1 MSGPGPDGFNLA
13 TVFGTVAGAVPDQ
26 EVLVWRDRRI
36 TYAQMDASIDGLA
49 RFFAGRGLGARTE
62 RSELANHES
71 GQDHVGLYLRNG
83 NEYLEAMLGAFRA
96 RVAAFNVNY
105 RYVEEELV
113 YLLRDADAKGLV
125 YHAEF
130 APVVAA
136 VRDRLPAMT
145 VLVQVPDETGHPLL
159 PGAVW
164 YDDALAAPEPEGGMP
179 VPSGDDLYLLY
190 TGGTTGMPKGVLW
203 KQHDIYVSTMGGTP
217 FGETEPYPSYDA
229 IAEAARNA
237 GGGLAMLMIPPFMHG
252 AAQWSTFHGITSG
265 GKIAIPDD
273 VHRLDPADALAVAAR
288 EKVLNIV
295 CVGDAIAKPII
306 EEVERG
312 SYDLSGLVS
321 FGNGGAALTPSVRER
336 IFAALPHVMV
346 LDSAGSSESGLQ
358 MSQMTMKG
366 LEDEAMLFTPRPDTS
381 VLDDLLTRQLEP
393 GESGGWLARRGY
405 VPLGYLGDPEK
416 SARTFPVID
425 GVRWSVPGDRASL
438 LEDGRIRLLGRDS
451 VTINSGGEKIFAEEV
466 ERALAEHR
474 AVRDVVVAGRPS
486 ERWGNEVVAIVQL
499 EEGVDVT
506 DDELLAEAGRHI
518 ARYKLPKAIVR
529 VPSVQRS
536 PSGKADYRWAKAQ
549 AGG

>member
-1 MSGPGPDGFNLA
+1 MPGPGPDGFNLA

-26 EVLVWRDRRI
+26 EVLVWRDRRV
-36 TYAQMDASIDGLA
+36 TYAEMDARIDGLA
-49 RFFAGRGLGARTE
+49 RFFAGRGLGIRAE
-62 RSELANHES
+62 RSGLANHES
-71 GQDHVGLYLRNG
+71 GQDHVGIYLRNG

-105 RYVEEELV
+105 RYVAEELA
-113 YLLRDADAKGLV
+113 YLLRDADTRGLV
-125 YHAEF
+125 FHAEF

-136 VRDRLPAMT
+136 VRRQLPELT
-145 VLVQVPDETGHPLL
+145 VLVQVPDESGHDLL

-164 YDDALAAPEPEGGMP
+164 YDEALAAPEPPGGMP
-179 VPSGDDLYLLY
+179 TPGGEDLYLLY

-217 FGETEPYPSYDA
+217 FGETDPYPSYDA

-237 GGGLAMLMIPPFMHG
+237 NGGLAMLMIPPFMHG

-265 GKIAIPDD
+265 GKIVIPDD
-273 VHRLDPADALAVAAR
+273 VHGLDAGNALEVAAR
-288 EKVLNIV
+288 ERVLNIV
-295 CVGDAIAKPII
+295 TVGDAIAKPII

-321 FGNGGAALTPSVRER
+321 FGNGGAALTPSVRDR

-358 MSQMTMKG
+358 MSQLTMKG
-366 LEDEAMLFTPRPDTS
+366 LEDEAMLFTPRPDTG

-405 VPLGYLGDPEK
+405 VPLGYLGDPQK
-416 SARTFPVID
+416 SARTFPVVD
-425 GVRWSVPGDRASL
+425 GERWSVPGDRASV

-466 ERALAEHR
+466 ERAVAAHG

-486 ERWGNEVVAIVQL
+486 ARWGHEVVAVVQL
-499 EEGVDVT
+499 EDGVEVSDE
-506 DDELLAEAGRHI
+506 ELLAEAGRHI

-549 AGG
+549 AVG